1 MIAHGRALPDQYLHS
16 VLQDNRIIAVPT
28 PNRDRGRENV
38 NQVLLG
44 RWTRK

>member
-28 PNRDRGRENV
+28 PTGAEEEK
-38 NQVLLG
+38 
-44 RWTRK
+44 T